1 MNRLLVLLFVVLL
14 AGLGGFF
21 LAIRPKPLADIAA
34 VLPQET
40 LALIEWADAD
50 RAWERLRRGP
60 VGNAVP
66 SRQLFN
72 ELMRLGM
79 PETFVE
85 EFRGIAVFLAAFA
98 KNPSFSQLSA
108 HRAVVA
114 LLPPANGSASIPFPL
129 HRHLVFVLQQEDQE
143 PLLKSLQEVLGRVR
157 SRQTTVYQGELV
169 HTLEL
174 ENGPCL
180 SYWVGQGVVI
190 CAENVLLVQRC
201 IDHALQRLVRER
213 VGIQLNAAYQRL
225 RHHGHNGAEI
235 FFYADIERLSRHLPA
250 LRQADNDNGGLLP
263 RHLALYHRG
272 EVGLNNNRFGFAAL
286 VDREALATFTGLH
299 QLPAPADNPP
309 SLRVSRETELS
320 LWTNWFQLKKL
331 WDFGLQAS
339 DPEVGA
345 LIASVAQQLPEA
357 MGASFDTFF
366 HVFGSG
372 FGVFINKQ
380 NIPNQSDRALGCL
393 AIEVRDQAAVLAMIK
408 RLVAGLQVVTVKSGD
423 TEISSVVLAGGL
435 LQPAYAVVD
444 QYLYLADSVELI
456 EQARQ
461 QLKPNRDGGKE
472 QQSWTEGRKGNLFAF
487 VRTGDLIERLLPILS
502 LLAKETGEQGRFLP
516 PESRR
521 FLREIGLPLLT
532 GLRTVATMHLHG
544 YVGGETILLEVDC
557 SLPQQ

>member
-1 MNRLLVLLFVVLL
+1 MNRLLVLLLVVLL
-14 AGLGGFF
+14 AGFGGFF

-34 VLPQET
+34 VLPKET
-40 LALIEWADAD
+40 LALIEWGDVN
-50 RAWERLRRGP
+50 RAWEGLRRCP
-60 VGNAVP
+60 VGNAV
-66 SRQLFN
+66 SSSLLSK
-72 ELMRLGM
+72 ELVRLGV
-79 PETFVE
+79 PEAFVE
-85 EFRGIAVFLAAFA
+85 ELREGAGFLASFA
-98 KNPSFSQLSA
+98 KSPSFAHLSA
-108 HRAVVA
+108 HKAVVA
-114 LLPPANGSASIPFPL
+114 LLPPSNGSASIAFPL

-143 PLLKSLQEVLGRVR
+143 TLLKSLMELLGSVR
-157 SRQTTVYQGELV
+157 SRRTTAYQGESV

-174 ENGPCL
+174 EKGL
-180 SYWVGQGVVI
+180 SFSYWVGQGVVI
-190 CAENVLLVQRC
+190 CSENVLLVQRC

-213 VGIQLNAAYQRL
+213 VGIQVNAAYQKL
-225 RHHGHNGAEI
+225 RRHGQNGAEI
-235 FFYADIERLSRHLPA
+235 FFYADIGRLHHHLPA
-250 LRQADNDNGGLLP
+250 LRQADNDNGGSLP

-272 EVGLNNNRFGFAAL
+272 EGRLNNRFGFAAL
-286 VDREALATFTGLH
+286 VNREVLTAFTGRH

-309 SLRVSRETELS
+309 SLRVFRETELS

-345 LIASVAQQLPEA
+345 LMASVAQQFSEA
-357 MGASFDTFF
+357 MGTSFDTFF

-380 NIPNQSDRALGCL
+380 NIPNQADRALGCL
-393 AIEVRDQAAVLAMIK
+393 AIEVRDQAALLAMIK
-408 RLVAGLQVVTVKSGD
+408 RLVAGLQVITVKSGD

-444 QYLYLADSVELI
+444 RYLFLADSVELI
-456 EQARQ
+456 EQTRQ
-461 QLKPNRDGGKE
+461 QFIPYRDGGKE
-472 QQSWTEGRKGNLFAF
+472 QQSWTEGREGNLFAF
-487 VRTGDLIERLLPILS
+487 VRTGDLIERLLPILA
-502 LLAKETGEQGRFLP
+502 LLAKETGEQGRLLP
-516 PESRR
+516 SESRR